1 MKKPILLTLTTLLL
15 ALPAP
20 ALGQTLTLTPVRL
33 ELLLPPSG
41 GAQGSALLLVEGKR
55 TALEVSLSSFLL
67 GLDGS
72 VREGASHERDL
83 CPHLEV
89 FPQGSLEVPEGGGV
103 EVRVRV
109 RPFSGEG
116 TYWCMVLLQT
126 APSFRE
132 ERGLR
137 IGFRAGVGLF
147 VYATFRGTERPG
159 LALEGIGREGE
170 ELKLLLA
177 NTGNVLLRVTGTLL
191 FYDKEGKEALRLSL
205 DEEGVAV
212 FPGSK
217 RLLSFRPGLPSGYK
231 VVVLLEHAYGRLAG
245 EGTW

>member
-1 MKKPILLTLTTLLL
+1 MKKSVVLTLTTLLL

-20 ALGQTLTLTPVRL
+20 VLSQTLTLTPVRL

-41 GAQGSALLLVEGKR
+41 DAQGSALVLAEGKGA
-55 TALEVSLSSFLL
+55 ALEVSLSSFLL

-72 VREGASHERDL
+72 VRQGAPHERDL
-83 CPHLEV
+83 CPYLEV
-89 FPQGSLEVPEGGGV
+89 FPQGSLEVPEGGRA

-137 IGFRAGVGLF
+137 IGFRAGVGLP
-147 VYATFRGTERPG
+147 VYATFQGTERPG

-191 FYDKEGKEALRLSL
+191 FYDREGKEALRLPLS
-205 DEEGVAV
+205 EEGIPIL
-212 FPGSK
+212 PGGK